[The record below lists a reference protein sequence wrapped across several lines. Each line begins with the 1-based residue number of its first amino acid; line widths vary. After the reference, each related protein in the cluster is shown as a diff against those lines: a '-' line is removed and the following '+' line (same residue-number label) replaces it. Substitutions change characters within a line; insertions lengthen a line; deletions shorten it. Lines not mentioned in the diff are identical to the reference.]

1 VHLLGMVSQSCFGH
15 HYAHHQEN
23 KTKPT
28 NRLRCTALAVL
39 QQTRGDEVAR
49 CALVGDGF
57 HPQQVHTELPHLLQ
71 SVAARPVLYTVGDL
85 SALSCSP
92 DDGLTMPETC

>member
-1 VHLLGMVSQSCFGH
+1 MFRASL
-15 HYAHHQEN
+15 YYKEN

-49 CALVGDGF
+49 CALVVDGF
-57 HPQQVHTELPHLLQ
+57 TTGWLVI
-71 SVAARPVLYTVGDL
+71 S
-85 SALSCSP
+85 SP
-92 DDGLTMPETC
+92 SRFKMHGHMK